1 MVDIITEIG
10 LWVAAFLT
18 IACISIAYR
27 DNPVFKFAEHTY
39 VGAAIGYTFVAALR
53 NIKTYGIDYLYPTL
67 KDPWYIV
74 PLIIGV
80 TMYFRYHR
88 TLYWIFRYG
97 IAIVVGTSVTA
108 AFVRSIEA
116 DFIAQ
121 IVATASLD
129 FRTGTI
135 FDIIGKVLLWVS
147 LITALYYFIFTF
159 PRLHT
164 GSLAFIP
171 RLGKTL
177 MMLAFGYAFANTV
190 LSRIDLFVGRLQF
203 LLFEWLRIP
212 T

>member
-10 LWVAAFLT
+10 LWIAAFLT

-27 DNPVFKFAEHTY
+27 DNPIFKFAEHTY
-39 VGAAIGYTFVAALR
+39 VGAAIGYSFAAALR
-53 NIKTYGIDYLYPTL
+53 NIKVYGIDYLYPTL
-67 KDPWYIV
+67 KDPWYII

-97 IAIVVGTSVTA
+97 IAIVVGVSVTA

-116 DFIAQ
+116 DVLAQ
-121 IVATASLD
+121 LAATVSLD
-129 FRTGTI
+129 LKVGTVV
-135 FDIIGKVLLWVS
+135 DVLGKVSLWIA

-164 GSLAFIP
+164 GSLTYIP
-171 RLGKTL
+171 RIGKLL
-177 MMLAFGYAFANTV
+177 MMLTFGYAFANTV
-190 LSRIDLFVGRLQF
+190 VSRVDLFVGRLQF